1 MFYAKAMTKWA
12 TSTKHK
18 LLTKPISDVDVVVVV
33 EETTFSAD
41 EALFIV
47 ERSALQMSI
56 AFHDPSIIGQ

>member
-18 LLTKPISDVDVVVVV
+18 LLTNKPISDVDVVVD

-56 AFHDPSIIGQ
+56 AFHDPSIISQ

>member
-1 MFYAKAMTKWA
+1 MLYAKAMTKWA

-18 LLTKPISDVDVVVVV
+18 LLTKPISDVDVVVD

-56 AFHDPSIIGQ
+56 AFHDPSIISQ